1 MQYFTKVRLKSV
13 KSKYV
18 NMSKTI
24 ARRSRYRLKVKG
36 ERLKAGNLIATL
48 WTLFSVWCK
57 V

>member
-36 ERLKAGNLIATL
+36 ERLKAGNLIASL